1 MGEFWAVVYTDQES
15 YFVLLLI
22 FFLLIFYKAISMSKA
37 IILHIYFDIMPV
49 YPYNHFKMPFELKVS
64 G

>member
-1 MGEFWAVVYTDQES
+1 
-15 YFVLLLI
+15 
-22 FFLLIFYKAISMSKA
+22 MSKA